1 MSSRKEIPSML
12 HNVYDYRKQIWNIK
26 TTKDLEELAMK
37 SERELFFYL
46 TYAYISDLDLSNILS
61 QSSLILRLG
70 VSIYAEQA
78 KKLGFD
84 DICNYLSK
92 YMVIDESSTQ
102 AFKVVNEI
110 KMAEEREK
118 RLNDGQLLG

>member
-1 MSSRKEIPSML
+1 MNSRNEIPSML
-12 HNVYDYRKQIWNIK
+12 HNVYDYRRQVWDIK
-26 TTKDLEELAMK
+26 CTKDLEDLAIK

-46 TYAYISDLDLSNILS
+46 TYAYISDLDLSEILN

-70 VSIYAEQA
+70 VAVYVEQV

-92 YMVIDESSTQ
+92 FMVIDESSTQ

-118 RLNDGQLLG
+118 KINDGQLLG